1 MEDVRIFTGSS
12 LEKMKEEIQEGR
24 TSIRSGVSLCQ
35 EGRPTTCHNMQRLQ
49 QHLTPDTDLQRVI
62 TAASFT
68 STFPTFYTFFL
79 WPVLTLI
86 MPTPPH

>member
-35 EGRPTTCHNMQRLQ
+35 EGRPTTCHNMATTWPLQ
-49 QHLTPDTDLQRVI
+49 ASTAPDT
-62 TAASFT
+62 
-68 STFPTFYTFFL
+68 
-79 WPVLTLI
+79 
-86 MPTPPH
+86 